1 MPFDEIFFLE
11 IPEREIDFFKLQYG
25 SFKAQF
31 EETLLCKYF
40 LFDSQNSLWMVRSW
54 KIYLWMILGYEYFIS
69 RKKKIIYFDFT

>member
-11 IPEREIDFFKLQYG
+11 IPETEIDFFKLQYG

-31 EETLLCKYF
+31 EEILLNIF

-54 KIYLWMILGYEYFIS
+54 KIYLWMILGYVIDFT
-69 RKKKIIYFDFT
+69 KKIIYFEFDFT

>member
-1 MPFDEIFFLE
+1 MPFDKIFFLE
-11 IPEREIDFFKLQYG
+11 IPETEIDFFKLQYG

-54 KIYLWMILGYEYFIS
+54 KIYLWMTLGYVYLIS
-69 RKKKIIYFDFT
+69 RKKIIYFDFT